1 MAPISEEHLDTDV
14 EALVLQVVTVVGR
27 KTHLA
32 VVLCMLVDLED
43 QVSAVEE
50 DIGYLEDIVRL

>member
-1 MAPISEEHLDTDV
+1 M
-14 EALVLQVVTVVGR
+14 LQVVTVVGR

-50 DIGYLEDIVRL
+50 DIGYLVDIVRL